1 MVPEGLSK
9 NGAMLKSRANMFDEM
24 GYVKIKF
31 SSMGLIFPLLILF
44 FIFFGKKSMGDLL
57 GKN

>member
-1 MVPEGLSK
+1 
-9 NGAMLKSRANMFDEM
+9 MFDEM